1 MTVVIDTTSNGKFQ
15 TFSSTNATLATCLS
29 EVMDALSIQNKNIDQ
44 TKFISF
50 FDDTGQEYTLVAIV
64 KN

>member
-1 MTVVIDTTSNGKFQ
+1 MGVVIATTTNGKFQ

-29 EVMDALSIQNKNIDQ
+29 DVMNELSIQNKSIEQ
-44 TKFISF
+44 IRFVTF